1 MVSRWASWSCT
12 LGFNVMGIYPE
23 GYGTDDINMVARSP
37 CHRFLAAADDRG
49 QASCC
54 GSVRVV
60 RGMTYRACF
69 LGGVILYNFPSIV
82 DRQKHYWYAGH
93 SSFVENVK

>member
-54 GSVRVV
+54 DAEIKGQVQGPTGREQASEN
-60 RGMTYRACF
+60 GPPGHEQALIESIRA
-69 LGGVILYNFPSIV
+69 
-82 DRQKHYWYAGH
+82 
-93 SSFVENVK
+93 E